1 MDLRLGKLRQM
12 RIDLQSDADI
22 GLDLNTAEDLDMGG
36 FSFAGSEEGDDLSG
50 FMQERVGNYDYLDID
65 EEDLQT
71 IPSPDVDASAVP
83 EVERVLLQD
92 YQKHARGDG
101 SGNRVALEHHEHL
114 REQRQAKAP
123 DKERVLIEARKAMMA
138 GIRGDALLHFLA
150 AKFDKPHLQ
159 VAAKD
164 LKTYT
169 VDQHLLGNVIL
180 EPELFASCQEMEKFL
195 KTRKVTP
202 TAKFAKVCGDCRNCS
217 YRSKS
222 RCSKFATTLVNE
234 MPNDRRVFEHYAG
247 ELGNSGRLP
256 SKVASAVQEKT
267 QDYRQ
272 ATAALFAW
280 VAQAPSTS
288 RRESSAA
295 VSNFALPERR
305 EVSQTPRDALI
316 ATVGKL
322 LNTGARV
329 DKVKSA
335 TLGYLGKVSFERVA
349 REAMTR
355 RGSMPWASF
364 GSCSHPMLMDREAS
378 FTLEAG
384 DRCAGCTHNYGDH
397 CHFCKRA
404 FSEPFLPE
412 ENKYDEVPEL
422 IGEDEEM
429 FLDSTPEMDLSPSE
443 SDLPALEL
451 EDFEGLDEGFEV

>member
-12 RIDLQSDADI
+12 RIDLQSNADI
-22 GLDLNTAEDLDMGG
+22 GLDLNTAEDLDLQG
-36 FSFAGSEEGDDLSG
+36 FSFAGSEEGDDLSR

-71 IPSPDVDASAVP
+71 IPSPDVDASSDS
-83 EVERVLLQD
+83 EVEQILLGD

-101 SGNRVALEHHEHL
+101 AGSRVALEHHEYL
-114 REQRQAKAP
+114 REQRQARGP

-138 GIRGDALLHFLA
+138 GVRGDALLHLLA

-159 VAAKD
+159 AAAED

-195 KTRKVTP
+195 KTRKVAP
-202 TAKFAKVCGDCRNCS
+202 TAKFAKVCGDCQGCP
-217 YRSKS
+217 YRKKS

-247 ELGNSGRLP
+247 ELGQSGKLP
-256 SKVASAVQEKT
+256 RKVASAVQEKT

-280 VAQAPSTS
+280 VSQAPKT
-288 RRESSAA
+288 RRESNA
-295 VSNFALPERR
+295 VVPNSALPERR
-305 EVSQTPRDALI
+305 EVTQTPREVLI
-316 ATVGKL
+316 KTVGKL

-329 DKVKSA
+329 DKVKSS

-364 GSCSHPMLMDREAS
+364 GSCTHPMLMDREAS
-378 FTLEAG
+378 FTLDAG
-384 DRCAGCTHNYGDH
+384 ERCAGCTHNYGDH
-397 CHFCKRA
+397 CHVNKRA

-412 ENKYDEVPEL
+412 ENRYDEVPEL
-422 IGEDEEM
+422 MGEDEEM
-429 FLDSTPEMDLSPSE
+429 FLDSTPEMDVSPSE
-443 SDLPALEL
+443 SDLPALEPG
-451 EDFEGLDEGFEV
+451 EVEGLDEGFEV